1 MNTEFTNGLT
11 NLEVLRKDKRKL
23 RSLNYLW
30 PSSSMDN
37 NQNSAVRAAV
47 CDIEF
52 NLLLSVSGTI
62 FNYNSTYNCFL
73 VLVLCFGNLGKIIF
87 NDL

>member
-1 MNTEFTNGLT
+1 
-11 NLEVLRKDKRKL
+11 
-23 RSLNYLW
+23 
-30 PSSSMDN
+30 MDN

-47 CDIEF
+47 SDIEF